1 MKKNEN
7 HKSEVDL
14 QHEEVFLRDAKHFFD
29 MPKVILDSLDDI
41 LPSCNLYE
49 LKQLS
54 LSQLSDK
61 LNNQAKVKTVVNAM
75 AYWNL
80 RPKNYKE
87 PGDIIYYDNTGER
100 YIVENGARNYDF

>member
-29 MPKVILDSLDDI
+29 MPIAILDLLEER

-54 LSQLSDK
+54 ISD
-61 LNNQAKVKTVVNAM
+61 LQRTFNNHTRVKTVIQAL
-75 AYWNL
+75 AQWNL
-80 RPKNYKE
+80 RPKNYSE
-87 PGDIIYYDNTGER
+87 PGDIVYRDNTGGT
-100 YIVENGARNYDF
+100 YTVENGVRQYH